1 MDNKLKVYNEN
12 NELEDIEII
21 NFYQLEEYDHEYV
34 YYTKNEE
41 IGEDAVTYISI
52 LKQISN
58 DEYIFESIENP
69 EEEKKVKDLIDKD
82 LNNLEDEN
90 V

>member
-1 MDNKLKVYNEN
+1 MNNRIKVYNEN
-12 NELEDIEII
+12 NQLEDIEII

-41 IGEDAVTYISI
+41 VGEDTITYISI
-52 LKQISN
+52 LNQISN
-58 DEYIFESIENP
+58 DEYVFENIENP
-69 EEEKKVKDLIDKD
+69 EEEKKVKELIDKD
-82 LNNLEDEN
+82 LNNVEEEN